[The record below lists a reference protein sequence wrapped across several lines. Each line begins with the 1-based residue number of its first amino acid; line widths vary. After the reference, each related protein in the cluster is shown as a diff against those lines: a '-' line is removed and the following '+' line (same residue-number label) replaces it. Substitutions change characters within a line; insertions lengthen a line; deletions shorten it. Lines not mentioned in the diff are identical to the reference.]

1 MCSEKSTIGEK
12 LKITVYGAS
21 HAEKI
26 GVIIEGFP
34 KGFKIDFDRISVDMA
49 RRAPGNIAYSTA
61 RKEPDIPKLLSGVD
75 ENGVTDGEVIEAA
88 IFNTNQHSG
97 DYDALKYTPRPGHAD
112 YTAYVKFGGKL
123 DMHGGGKFSGRLTA
137 PIVFAGSLC
146 RQLLGK
152 MGITVA
158 AHVLS
163 IGDVEDERFD
173 SVNADIE
180 LLNKLNRTA
189 FPVIDFDAKQ
199 KMLRLM
205 ENQRMSLDS
214 VGGRVECMIAGLPV
228 GIGDSLFDGID
239 GKIAQY
245 VFGIPAIKGVEFG
258 NGFAASQLF
267 GSQNNDPFTV
277 KDGKIVTE
285 TNNCGGVLGGITNG
299 MPLVFTAAFKPTPSI
314 SREQKTVNLQTMQ
327 TQPLNIKGRHDP
339 CVVPRGAAVVEAVAA
354 IAVADRMLCEDKINW
369 EE

>member
-1 MCSEKSTIGEK
+1 MCCEKSTIGER

-26 GVIIEGFP
+26 GVIIDGFP
-34 KGFKIDFDRISVDMA
+34 KGFKIDFDRVAVDMA

-61 RKEPDIPKLLSGVD
+61 RKEPDIPKILSGVD
-75 ENGVTDGEVIEAA
+75 ENGITNGDTIEAA
-88 IFNTNQHSG
+88 IFNTNQHSS
-97 DYDALKYTPRPGHAD
+97 DYDA
-112 YTAYVKFGGKL
+112 
-123 DMHGGGKFSGRLTA
+123 
-137 PIVFAGSLC
+137 
-146 RQLLGK
+146 
-152 MGITVA
+152 
-158 AHVLS
+158 LS
-163 IGDVEDERFD
+163 IGDVYDKRFD
-173 SVNADIE
+173 SVNPDIE
-180 LLNKLNRTA
+180 LMSLLGKTA
-189 FPVIDFDAKQ
+189 FPVIDPAAKQ
-199 KMLRLM
+199 KMLELM
-205 ENQRMSLDS
+205 DIQRKSLDS
-214 VGGRVECMIAGLPV
+214 VGGTVECMIAGLPL

-258 NGFAASQLF
+258 NGFNAAHLQ

-277 KDGKIVTE
+277 KDGKIVTK

-314 SREQKTVNLQTMQ
+314 SREQQTVNLQTMQ
-327 TQPLNIKGRHDP
+327 TEPLVIKGRHDP

-354 IAVADRMLCEDKINW
+354 IAITDRMICENKLKW